1 MPELSSAD
9 LAKFKEVFEPLG
21 ESLAMSLSENINQR
35 AVFEP
40 AVVTQESIG
49 ALITDP
55 EPLLQ
60 TSFSFPTLSEDE
72 AALLVSE
79 PDAGVLA
86 DIIGMGDGSE
96 PPQMLEEVH
105 VERLTTAMDAFVQGI
120 GIAIGNSIGATV
132 APGAQCTT
140 SLVPLTLSAGFLTAG
155 YAVQIAWP
163 FRVEGVLDSTLRI
176 LITPDLARAIA
187 GLPKVEDDETTEYGS
202 DIFPGGP
209 GGNPISAASMPAF
222 GASPGAAFQP
232 FQAMGGPVETMPRG
246 MDLIMDIPLDV
257 SVELGRVQMLIK
269 DVLELATGSIVELER
284 VAGEPI
290 DLMVNGQLLA
300 KGEVV
305 VIEDNFGIRI
315 TEIVSPSDRLNSV
328 GKRAA

>member
-96 PPQMLEEVH
+96 PPQMLE
-105 VERLTTAMDAFVQGI
+105 A
-120 GIAIGNSIGATV
+120 
-132 APGAQCTT
+132 
-140 SLVPLTLSAGFLTAG
+140 
-155 YAVQIAWP
+155 
-163 FRVEGVLDSTLRI
+163 
-176 LITPDLARAIA
+176 
-187 GLPKVEDDETTEYGS
+187 
-202 DIFPGGP
+202 
-209 GGNPISAASMPAF
+209 
-222 GASPGAAFQP
+222 
-232 FQAMGGPVETMPRG
+232 
-246 MDLIMDIPLDV
+246 
-257 SVELGRVQMLIK
+257 
-269 DVLELATGSIVELER
+269 
-284 VAGEPI
+284 
-290 DLMVNGQLLA
+290 
-300 KGEVV
+300 
-305 VIEDNFGIRI
+305 
-315 TEIVSPSDRLNSV
+315 
-328 GKRAA
+328 